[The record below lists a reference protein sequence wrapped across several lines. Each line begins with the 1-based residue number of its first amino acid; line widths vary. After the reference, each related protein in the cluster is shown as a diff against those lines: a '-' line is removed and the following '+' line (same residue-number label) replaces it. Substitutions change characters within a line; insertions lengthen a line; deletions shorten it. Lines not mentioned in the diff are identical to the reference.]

1 MPAEMNSPQDTDVW
15 FPFARRIVPFWQDR
29 TIHPMLFVWGRLKP
43 GVTIDQART
52 EMKAI
57 AARLEK
63 EYPATNARATVSD
76 YIIAR
81 KSDRQI
87 SD

>member
-1 MPAEMNSPQDTDVW
+1 MPARNEFTAGHGCLVFICSAHRSVLAGPHHSSD
-15 FPFARRIVPFWQDR
+15 A
-29 TIHPMLFVWGRLKP
+29 LYLGRLKP

-63 EYPATNARATVSD
+63 EYPATNARATVSVSH
-76 YIIAR
+76 R
-81 KSDRQI
+81 CSKV
-87 SD
+87 